1 MRLTSLKIR
10 IPVVLILFA
19 LIAFLPSCAKKKIY
33 SEPGASAAGSNG
45 SRAGGSDRYGGGSGS
60 GGIDEQALKG
70 GSAAGYDQA
79 GGAASGSSLG
89 GSRESL
95 VSEDIYFEFDSA
107 VLIPEAREILKTKAD
122 WLRSNSGISII
133 IEGHTDDRGTPEY
146 NIALGDRRAESV
158 RLFLESLGVASSRM
172 DTVSFGEERP
182 ADPGQNETA
191 WAKNRRV
198 HIEIAH

>member
-1 MRLTSLKIR
+1 MRVTSLKIR
-10 IPVVLILFA
+10 IPVLLILLG
-19 LIAFLPSCAKKKIY
+19 LIAFFPSCAKKKIY
-33 SEPGASAAGSNG
+33 SEPGASATGSNG
-45 SRAGGSDRYGGGSGS
+45 GRSGGSDRYGSGS

-70 GSAAGYDQA
+70 GSAGYGQS

-89 GSRESL
+89 GSRERL

-122 WLRSNSGISII
+122 WLRNNSGISII

-172 DTVSFGEERP
+172 NTVSFGEERP
-182 ADPGQNETA
+182 VDPGQNETS

-198 HIEIAH
+198 HIEIAR